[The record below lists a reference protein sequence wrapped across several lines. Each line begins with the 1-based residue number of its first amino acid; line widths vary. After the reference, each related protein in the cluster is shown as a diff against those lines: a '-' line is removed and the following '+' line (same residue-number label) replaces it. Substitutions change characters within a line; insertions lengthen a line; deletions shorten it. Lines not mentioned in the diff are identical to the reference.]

1 MSIMGGNLE
10 HPRLHYFL
18 CPYRV
23 RLLVEFADEL
33 GLSQIVLVRKGLNH
47 SRPFY
52 FAGLVSSSL
61 PRIKKLLRRS
71 GPEEIICWN
80 E

>member
-33 GLSQIVLVRKGLNH
+33 GLSQIVLVRKVLNH
-47 SRPFY
+47 SRNLF
-52 FAGLVSSSL
+52 
-61 PRIKKLLRRS
+61 RRS
-71 GPEEIICWN
+71 SFIASKNQKAAAKICH
-80 E
+80 

>member
-10 HPRLHYFL
+10 HPRLHNFW

-33 GLSQIVLVRKGLNH
+33 GLSQIVLVRKVLNH
-47 SRPFY
+47 SRNLF
-52 FAGLVSSSL
+52 
-61 PRIKKLLRRS
+61 RRS
-71 GPEEIICWN
+71 SFIIAFKNQKAAAKIWP
-80 E
+80 